1 MNLPANIHLN
11 SFNGS
16 DIKIEAAMRVAR
28 QVSVAAS
35 NDETQLS
42 KSMQEEIL
50 AWAKHAQASNGFG

>member
-1 MNLPANIHLN
+1 MNRPAIIHLN

-16 DIKIEAAMRVAR
+16 DIEIEATMRVAR
-28 QVSVAAS
+28 QVSVAAT

-42 KSMQEEIL
+42 KRIQEEIL